1 MTPFPREQFEIL
13 MTWLLVLKPEGQY
26 HFYTC
31 TCKKDHV
38 FLIFLIIINVNRVT
52 TWQSHIITFMFKGFT
67 VQHFDGNKTFKVY
80 MHVENVINR
89 FCVYIC
95 DY

>member
-1 MTPFPREQFEIL
+1 
-13 MTWLLVLKPEGQY
+13 
-26 HFYTC
+26 
-31 TCKKDHV
+31 
-38 FLIFLIIINVNRVT
+38 
-52 TWQSHIITFMFKGFT
+52 MFKGFT

-95 DY
+95 DYWKSIKHNYNLINFSYSTDLNQD